1 MDMSS
6 PKAPSNTSK
15 GSNLGVTWM
24 MQNSKGV
31 ASGPHSTEAIMQMI
45 SGGEIQ
51 GTEKIK
57 RLPDGRWI
65 EISKQDEFYDRLLE
79 ALEEVVRS
87 KESKLPRQP
96 VEMSWEKKPVQNVKN
111 TESTESLPPKNVNE
125 NDDLTEFPQ
134 ISSLSTTDKFTS
146 PPQTSLPPE
155 LSKTDVMSDN
165 WDSRGPISR
174 GPVLDLIRTPIK
186 SNQNKRKI
194 VFATSAIFAALC
206 LVAIAL
212 LLPSGNSRR
221 GKPHL
226 VVPRTTSTDGLS
238 AEKEKTLLKQAIVEF
253 LKDTFEGYQESQNK
267 LAILIEGAP
276 QNTEARGLLCLV
288 YKELWPFVSQ
298 DSQDLESVSQLTR
311 VTRQLDP
318 VGINGIYCDV
328 TRLLIVG
335 RYQEAKGVLE
345 HSLNQTSL
353 SAAPILYS
361 LKAELLAGDRDFQTA
376 YLYSEKASKLWPEWV
391 KPVFDVGVYAAKAG
405 NNQVAIRN
413 LQSVQASNPK
423 NKKAAIELGVLQYK
437 FLQNAETALSTLTI
451 AVSMSEK
458 VPRLIEAKA
467 NFTIAQIYL
476 EKRQEQ
482 KALSFSQKAHDL
494 NPGDSQYRELL
505 LSLGGS
511 DKGSKNS
518 SYTSELVFLGDQYVR
533 TGDCLA
539 AQAEFKAAFELDPE
553 NGLAAMKAAKCLWQ
567 LNQTNEA
574 ISYLNKAIAADK
586 KLTSA
591 YTLQADYYAQKY
603 NYASAV
609 QILSKASQQFTNN
622 PEVLRGYG
630 LLEFKRNNLKEAI
643 AYLQRAQKIYEN
655 DTETLVLLAKVQAGL
670 SLYKDASV
678 SASRAVEIDS
688 SNIEAQIVFAKII
701 SQLYGV
707 DQGINRLREL
717 IVKYSYTIDFRLGL
731 ADLYKES
738 ERYKISQEIYQQIV
752 DVDPRNKKAWI
763 GLGESFQ
770 AQGLFDKALKS
781 FLSSA
786 ITDPTDPEPL
796 FKSGLIYL
804 ENDKYKDAI
813 NQFQR
818 ALKINPLYPRLN
830 YYIGRAYF
838 LNGDYNF
845 ALSSAQEERK
855 ANPNLAESY
864 LLAAE
869 VYTETKQFQKCAE
882 EYQQAIKLRPQGAI
896 LYVKLARCYRQ
907 SGGLDIAESMLNIAS
922 NQESGNPEIY
932 KEQGAIYE
940 TRGDI
945 RSAVSAYNK
954 YLALSPNAP
963 DRRELEGRILRLSG
977 N

>member
-1 MDMSS
+1 M
-6 PKAPSNTSK
+6 
-15 GSNLGVTWM
+15 
-24 MQNSKGV
+24 
-31 ASGPHSTEAIMQMI
+31 EMI
-45 SGGEIQ
+45 SAGKIEGS
-51 GTEKIK
+51 EKIK
-57 RLPDGRWI
+57 RLPDGRWL
-65 EISKQDEFYDRLLE
+65 EISKQDEFYDKLLE
-79 ALEEVVRS
+79 ALEEVVKS
-87 KESKLPRQP
+87 KDAKVPRKP
-96 VEMSWEKKPVQNVKN
+96 VEVSWDQKKSDQPRGPQ
-111 TESTESLPPKNVNE
+111 NVNE
-125 NDDLTEFPQ
+125 PPPQEINEHEDLTEFSPT
-134 ISSLSTTDKFTS
+134 STPDFEKV
-146 PPQTSLPPE
+146 LPPPE
-155 LSKTDVMSDN
+155 YDLSAKTDIVSSPWGGGAN
-165 WDSRGPISR
+165 NTQ
-174 GPVLDLIRTPIK
+174 GPVLDLIRNNGRTAPE
-186 SNQNKRKI
+186 KRKI
-194 VFATSAIFAALC
+194 IIAIGCIFLAFLMAA
-206 LVAIAL
+206 VAY
-212 LLPSGNSRR
+212 LLPSGSSRR

-226 VVPRTTSTDGLS
+226 VVPRPAGSEVM
-238 AEKEKTLLKQAIVEF
+238 AVEKQKNLLRQAISEF
-253 LKDTFEGYQESQNK
+253 IKDTYEGHLESQNK

-298 DSQDLESVSQLTR
+298 DSQDLEAVSQMTR
-311 VTRQLDP
+311 ATRQLDP

-328 TRLLIVG
+328 SRLLVVG

-376 YLYSEKASKLWPEWV
+376 YLYSEKASKLWPEWI
-391 KPVFDVGVYAAKAG
+391 KPLVDIGVYAGGAG
-405 NNQVAIRN
+405 NYQVAIRS
-413 LQSVQASNPK
+413 LQNVQANNPK
-423 NKKAAIELGVLQYK
+423 NKRAALELGVLEHV
-437 FLQNAETALSTLTI
+437 FLQNDDAALSTLNV
-451 AVSMSEK
+451 ALSMSEK
-458 VPRLIEAKA
+458 VSRIIEAKA
-467 NFTIAQIYL
+467 NFTIAKIYV
-476 EKRQEQ
+476 EKRQPQ
-482 KALSFSQKAHDL
+482 KAMSFAQKAHDL
-494 NPGDSQYRELL
+494 NPGNGQYRDLL
-505 LSLGGS
+505 VSLGGN
-511 DKGSKNS
+511 DKGSKSS

-539 AQAEFKAAFELDPE
+539 AQAEYKAAFELDPE
-553 NGLAAMKAAKCLWQ
+553 NGIAAMKAAKCLWQ
-567 LNQTNEA
+567 LNQSNEA
-574 ISYLNKAIAADK
+574 ISYLNKAMTADK
-586 KLTSA
+586 KLVSA
-591 YTLQADYYAQKY
+591 YTLQADYYTQKY

-609 QILSKASQQFTNN
+609 QVLSRASQQFANN

-630 LLEFKRNNLKEAI
+630 LLEFRRNNLKESV

-655 DTETLVLLAKVQAGL
+655 DSETLILLAKVQA
-670 SLYKDASV
+670 SLGSYKDASV
-678 SASRAVEIDS
+678 SASRAVEMDS

-707 DQGINRLREL
+707 DQGISRLREL
-717 IVKYSYTIDFRLGL
+717 IQKYSFTIDFRLGL
-731 ADLYKES
+731 AELYKES

-781 FLSSA
+781 LLSAA
-786 ITDPTDPEPL
+786 IIDPTDPEPI

-813 NQFQR
+813 SQFQR
-818 ALKINPLYPRLN
+818 ALKANPLFPRLN
-830 YYIGRAYF
+830 YFIGRAYF

-845 ALSSAQEERK
+845 ALTASQEERK

-864 LLAAE
+864 ILAAE
-869 VYTETKQFQKCAE
+869 VYAETKQFQKCAE
-882 EYQQAIKLRPQGAI
+882 EYQQAIKLRPHGAI